1 MKERYPTMQRYA
13 AHATMVAVLAI
24 GLLGPA
30 FAVEYASTDTPLGIY
45 DNTNTHSEITVSS
58 TDTIADLNVKMN
70 ITHGYVWD
78 LAIRLT
84 GPGGQECYLF
94 YHQDGGGDNFTNT
107 VFDDEAST
115 DIGSGTPPYTGS
127 FRPYASLGVFD
138 GLSMAGTWLMDVY
151 DQAGPDEGS
160 LDSWS
165 LVFNEEAGD
174 EDSPVVA
181 ITSVSPTTIW
191 PPNNKMVPVTVT
203 GTVTDADS
211 GVANAWIEVADEYGE
226 LDGTFPVTLDADGN
240 FTLEL
245 SLMASRHGSD
255 ADGRT
260 YVISLYAVDNEGNEA
275 DPDTATVTVPHDQRR
290 APAPE

>member
-1 MKERYPTMQRYA
+1 MF
-13 AHATMVAVLAI
+13 AVLAFC
-24 GLLGPA
+24 LLGPV
-30 FAVEYASTDTPLGIY
+30 FAVEYASTDVPKTIP
-45 DNTNTHSEITVSS
+45 DESTITS
-58 TDTIADLNVKMN
+58 TITIADTTTITDLDVKLNLN
-70 ITHGYVWD
+70 HSFPAD
-78 LAIRLT
+78 LVIYLI
-84 GPGGQECYLF
+84 GPGGSPICTLD
-94 YHQDGGGDNFTNT
+94 YHQWWWATWT
-107 VFDDEAST
+107 IDDE
-115 DIGSGTPPYTGS
+115 GGYTPATPLS
-127 FRPYASLGVFD
+127 VFD
-138 GLSMAGTWLMDVY
+138 GMSLAGTWTLQVV
-151 DQAGPDEGS
+151 DEWGG
-160 LDSWS
+160 DSGILNGWS
-165 LVFNEEAGD
+165 LLVNGQAAD
-174 EDSPVVA
+174 EDPPVVA
-181 ITSVSPTTIW
+181 ITSVSPTTLW
-191 PPNNKMVPVTVT
+191 PPNNKMVAVTVT